1 MADVGG
7 ENATRRADT
16 VAHVGRCPLCAESD
30 ARLYH
35 RDRVRTYHRCRRCA
49 LVFVPPESWVGRGA
63 ERARYDQ
70 HQNDPAD
77 DQYRRFLA
85 RLAGPLL
92 ARVTVGATGLDF
104 GSGPGPALP
113 HMLEAAGLQVRLY
126 DPFYAADES
135 VWARQYGFIAASE
148 VVEHLRDPATEFER
162 LFAALEPAGWLGVM
176 TKWVG
181 NHENFVTWR
190 YIRDPTHIAF
200 YCPETLRWISDRWGA
215 PVEFA
220 APDVALFRKSG

>member
-1 MADVGG
+1 
-7 ENATRRADT
+7 
-16 VAHVGRCPLCAESD
+16 
-30 ARLYH
+30 
-35 RDRVRTYHRCRRCA
+35 
-49 LVFVPPESWVGRGA
+49 
-63 ERARYDQ
+63 
-70 HQNDPAD
+70 
-77 DQYRRFLA
+77 
-85 RLAGPLL
+85 
-92 ARVTVGATGLDF
+92 
-104 GSGPGPALP
+104 
-113 HMLEAAGLQVRLY
+113 MLEAAGLQVRLY

-181 NHENFVTWR
+181 DHENFVTWR